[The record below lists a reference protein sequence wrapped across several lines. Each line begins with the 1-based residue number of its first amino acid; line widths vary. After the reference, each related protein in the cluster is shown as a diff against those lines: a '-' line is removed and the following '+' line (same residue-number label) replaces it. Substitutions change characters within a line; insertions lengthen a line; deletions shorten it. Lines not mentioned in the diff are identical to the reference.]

1 MMPATA
7 INSTGVTITEYGELT
22 ADSVTASDGIYQA
35 LDGHSRQ
42 IASCIF
48 ACINNYSITPDGE
61 FDQLPQRSATTIS
74 RSRHLSKKQTST
86 APM

>member
-22 ADSVTASDGIYQA
+22 ADSVTASDVIYQA
-35 LDGHSRQ
+35 LDGHNRQ

-61 FDQLPQRSATTIS
+61 FDFRSATTIS
-74 RSRHLSKKQTST
+74 RSRHLSKEQTST